1 MKTILGILLIF
12 VMVIEGSAQGFDI
25 RVLREVNVNRQ
36 KSLDPLMHGLS
47 NTEAYIGTGTPLAI
61 CAYALL
67 SKQQSVL
74 QKGINM
80 SAALAIVSIETY
92 GIKRIVNR
100 PRPSVTYPDLQA
112 LESEVHYSFPS
123 GHSSNAFC
131 TATSLSLQYQHWYV
145 AVPAFLWAGSV
156 AYSRM
161 HLGMHY
167 PSDVLGG
174 MMLGAGTAWLCYKGN
189 QWLGHPFE
197 KKPAPVLP

>member
-1 MKTILGILLIF
+1 MKTILGILLFF
-12 VMVIEGSAQGFDI
+12 VVALKGSAQTFDI

-47 NTEAYIGTGTPLAI
+47 NTEAYVGTGTPLMI

-67 SKQQSVL
+67 SKNHNAL

-80 SAALAIVSIETY
+80 SAALAIVSLETY

-100 PRPSVTYPDLQA
+100 PRPSVTYPDIQS
-112 LESEVHYSFPS
+112 LESKIHYSFPS

-145 AVPAFLWAGSV
+145 AAPAFLWAGSV

-174 MMLGAGTAWLCYKGN
+174 MVLGATTAWLCYKGN
-189 QWLGHPFE
+189 QWLKHPFE
-197 KKPAPVLP
+197 KKPETTLP